1 MTSAQHGRLLKD
13 EGGGDMKKIGIIL
26 LLFQLALVTAVQSQP
41 AVLPANIDVS
51 VIGAATYTVPIEVV
65 PGTAGIQPNLS
76 IVYNSM
82 SGFGAMGQK
91 WSLQGISAISRTPQ
105 SKYYDHNVSPVS
117 FDTSDRFSL
126 DGNRMLLFSGS
137 SYQCSNAVYCF
148 ETEDFSRITKVDAS
162 GVFYFK
168 KMLDDGTVIEYGS
181 TSQSKLVL
189 TNGQCLSWM
198 VSKVS
203 DPAGNYM
210 TYNYQQANG
219 EIWIDYI
226 DYTFLADGTPSYAR
240 VDFAYD
246 SLTNPNDSY
255 ISGQKVRQSLRLRG
269 VTVSYRNTMV
279 RRYQFDYNANLQ
291 YDRLSAVK
299 LYDSDNEL
307 LSTTTVSWNTPSQ
320 TMVSDTS
327 MMSLQGGYF
336 IVAGNFDDD
345 RIYDIIAVQKSTRNV
360 YLMRGTSEGPSD
372 MVSMDYQMPNQLSS
386 DSNVAMMRSLM
397 AGDIDGDG
405 IDEFIYRNLL
415 TGAWNFVKVSDL
427 QNIVDIATVSCNT
440 VVSPMLADFDGDG
453 ITEAVFK
460 TASNTIYAY
469 NMEGIPNTST
479 TLGNSFYSHCVGD
492 FDGDGKADLFLLS
505 SWNGRIYTFNN
516 RSHLWERKETY
527 FFTSSEQ
534 YCVSGDF
541 NGDGLTDIL
550 YLPKNRTEWKMA
562 IREGP
567 DSWFTTIISWLD
579 GSHPSNSI
587 EPTHPPIVCDI
598 NGDGKSDILQPIG
611 NSFVRF
617 LISGGV
623 HNNEFQIDS
632 TGIFLSPSGQSYHPA
647 TYGLGD
653 FDGNGATDFIFNNPS
668 DVSQQGSIK
677 YFYKNSIPGYYVDG
691 ISDAA
696 GKETKIEYSNISLMP
711 FRYLGAGMN
720 WMPFPLVKNL
730 LVSNGVGGYDTT
742 SYYYGGARIDGEKRQ
757 FIGFSLFASKN
768 GKKVSEI
775 FMSPVVDNNSHSYA
789 LLMPDSVVS
798 FISHSEGSA
807 KLYEGSLVHVL
818 IPEDSLLVSKSV
830 NTHHALSR
838 INVSG
843 NTTCLPYITSSVQYD
858 FLKNVKKI
866 TSTTLNNSLWRVSQQ
881 DTETKYIAGS
891 TDIVDRQYISTSYT
905 SLNLQNGAL
914 LVKPSS
920 IITCH
925 SANSALPF
933 MRYDTV
939 SYIYS
944 PNGQVSV
951 QEHGDNGG
959 YSATTTYS
967 YNNVGTPV
975 FVSVAPRQSTVRY
988 NSLNY
993 DSTYRFVVGTHDH
1006 ASNNTYKSFDPTT
1019 GLCLSE
1025 TDIRGLV
1032 TSHEYDSWGRLTKT
1046 TYPDSTSR
1054 TVTYTVGTGGLA
1066 NTQCYKTI
1074 VESGK
1079 PETRVYYDLLGR
1091 NTHTYTAGQGYM
1103 DVVYDELGQVEKQTI
1118 VPYNPASLPASS
1130 KRWMSFKYDSFGR
1143 LTQDSSRY
1151 QKRDYTYGKENG
1163 DYRYFE
1169 SVENKM
1175 GAVTTKYY
1183 DAAGRVVK
1191 TTDDG
1196 GAVTYTYRMNP
1207 YGSIIC
1213 NLMSVKVGGK
1223 NTTVITD
1230 SRGNRLKIVEPNAG
1244 TITSTYDLW
1253 NNLITQT
1260 DGKGD
1265 VSTMTYDSQGRV
1277 TSKTYT
1283 LGGNTETFT
1292 YDYGTTGANRGRL
1305 TSISRNNSPCQQ
1317 FLYDSLGRLSSTTRY
1332 IDTLTFSHQYTYNN
1346 KGQLY
1351 TIQYP
1356 SGYVVRHEYD
1366 TYGRLSQLQNHANNA
1381 LIYTIESRNTLN
1393 QPTLCW
1399 YGNNTGVEI
1408 ARDAWGLPTQI
1419 KYGYRMID
1427 WPNFPNSGTGLP
1439 QDEIMGGN
1447 RPPDIGDPL
1456 DPIILPQ
1463 AYVGNQYSIL
1473 QYTYNDNGY
1482 ITRRKDAKNGQQED
1496 YTYDILGRLSSYT
1509 VNDTMT
1515 RSFTYASNGNITR
1528 NGNLGSYDYVYGS
1541 TRPNAVTQVYDER
1554 GMIPTSRCD
1563 VTYNSRNRAATISEC
1578 NRQLELSYGEGLQ
1591 REKTVFSV
1599 GGNMVKT
1606 ALYPSKDC
1614 EYEKTPTYSRYIDYI
1629 FADGKVVALHVH
1641 NTTVNADSMYYVQTD
1656 MLGSWERVV
1665 NASKGVVQSSHFD
1678 PWGNR
1683 MTVANWTAHHPDS
1696 VFQFRRGFTGH
1707 EHYDRFGIINM
1718 NARLYDPAI
1727 GRFFSPDPQVQ
1738 NPFSP
1743 QGYNRY
1749 SYCGNNPVMYTD
1761 PDGELFGIDSWIL
1774 GFIHGFFSTGK
1785 DRWKTAW
1792 NTANRLAGN
1801 DFKLWGGLFVTDNN
1815 KSFWSQ
1821 TWEVL
1826 SRFTWQAPQTLAGF
1840 VMSQAINA
1848 SEWMGIRN
1856 GGIKSI
1862 KYAYGATVVAHNSG
1876 DWGAVTLGSYI
1887 NGDNSLVADPSN
1899 ELFQHEYGHYLQ
1911 SQEVGLFYLQRYGF
1925 PSLYNCGRKT
1935 NHNYFSTEQDANI
1948 RAFVFFRDRIEDY
1961 SGWDFYSNP
1970 IKGYKKGDYGNIDAF
1985 MAGSLSIAW
1994 YDILMPGDFV
2004 VAGLINWLC
2013 LEF

>member
-1 MTSAQHGRLLKD
+1 MK
-13 EGGGDMKKIGIIL
+13 GGGDMKKIGIIL
-26 LLFQLALVTAVQSQP
+26 LLFQLAMVTAVQSQP

-189 TNGQCLSWM
+189 ANGQCLSWM

-307 LSTTTVSWNTPSQ
+307 LSTTTVSWNTPSNSIV
-320 TMVSDTS
+320 TDVNMTTLLS
-327 MMSLQGGYF
+327 GYYV
-336 IVAGNFDDD
+336 VAGNFDRD
-345 RIYDIIAVQKSTRNV
+345 RIYDVVAVNKSSRQM
-360 YLMRGTSEGPSD
+360 YIMKGTPNGPGEKINLNYQLPSLSPETKIEE
-372 MVSMDYQMPNQLSS
+372 MLESM
-386 DSNVAMMRSLM
+386 M
-397 AGDIDGDG
+397 AVDIDNDG
-405 IDEFIYRNLL
+405 VDELLYCRTTDYLWFVVKINSNL
-415 TGAWNFVKVSDL
+415 S
-427 QNIVDIATVSCNT
+427 ITVTELITSGYGLA
-440 VVSPMLADFDGDG
+440 LADFDADG
-453 ITEAVFK
+453 AIEPAVIMPFGIF
-460 TASNTIYAY
+460 SCNF
-469 NMEGIPNTST
+469 EGEENHTTSIPHR
-479 TLGNSFYSHCVGD
+479 GNSYCVGD
-492 FDGDGKADLFLLS
+492 FDGDGKGDLLLIDS
-505 SWNGRIYTFNN
+505 AIAHIYTYNI
-516 RSHLWERKETY
+516 RSKAWVCNDSLLFTY
-527 FFTSSEQ
+527 KYQ
-534 YCVSGDF
+534 YCMTGDF
-541 NGDGLTDIL
+541 NGDGLSDVI
-550 YLPKNRTEWKMA
+550 YLPANESQWRLA
-562 IREGP
+562 IRKGVN
-567 DSWFTTIISWLD
+567 SW
-579 GSHPSNSI
+579 SI
-587 EPTHPPIVCDI
+587 NNVVGLNGEHRTVDTLLPRYPLVLCDI
-598 NGDGKSDILQPIG
+598 NGDGKTDILQSWE
-611 NSFVRF
+611 NTSVRYI
-617 LISGGV
+617 ISGGCSNGNYQIYSSGDFSRLSNQV
-623 HNNEFQIDS
+623 FQHNYY
-632 TGIFLSPSGQSYHPA
+632 T
-647 TYGLGD
+647 LGD
-653 FDGNGATDFIFNNPS
+653 FDGNGVTDLLFSIPNTGGQF
-668 DVSQQGSIK
+668 GSIK
-677 YFYKNSIPGYYVDG
+677 YFYKNSLPGHYVDG

-696 GKETKIEYSNISLMP
+696 GKEIKIEYSNISLMP
-711 FRYLGAGMN
+711 YRYFGAGMN
-720 WMPFPLVKNL
+720 WMTFPLVKNL

-742 SYYYGGARIDGEKRQ
+742 SYYYGGARIDGEKHQ
-757 FIGFSLFASKN
+757 FIGFSLFAAKN
-768 GKKVSEI
+768 GKKISEI
-775 FMSPVVDNNSHSYA
+775 FMSPVTNSDFNSYG

-798 FISHSEGSA
+798 FISHSPVSGSGA
-807 KLYEGSLVHVL
+807 MYQTGISHIVN
-818 IPEDSLLVSKSV
+818 PQDSLLVSKSFSSNIAV
-830 NTHHALSR
+830 SR
-838 INVSG
+838 TNPLG
-843 NTTCLPYITSSVQYD
+843 TTSILPYAMISEQYD
-858 FLKNVKKI
+858 YLKNSKTTTI
-866 TSTTLNNSLWRVSQQ
+866 TNLNNSLWRVSQQ
-881 DTETKYIAGS
+881 NTETGYITGS
-891 TDIVDRQYISTSYT
+891 TSIANRQFVNYT
-905 SLNLQNGAL
+905 YTNVSLTNGATI
-914 LVKPSS
+914 VKPLS
-920 IITCH
+920 IITRH
-925 SANSALPF
+925 YPTAIYEWP
-933 MRYDTV
+933 RYDTV
-939 SYIYS
+939 MYGYNGKGKVSYKK
-944 PNGQVSV
+944 
-951 QEHGDNGG
+951 HGDNCGFFARTD
-959 YSATTTYS
+959 Y
-967 YNNVGTPV
+967 
-975 FVSVAPRQSTVRY
+975 QY
-988 NSLNY
+988 NSMGMPTRVTIVPRRTTGKYNFLYY
-993 DSTYRFVVGTHDH
+993 DSTSRFVVRKVDQ
-1006 ASNNTYKSFDPTT
+1006 ANNNTYKSFDPTM
-1019 GLCLSE
+1019 GLCLTE
-1025 TDIRGLV
+1025 TDINGFV

-1079 PETRVYYDLLGR
+1079 PETRLYYDLLGR
-1091 NTHTYTAGQGYM
+1091 NTHTYAAAQGYM

-1130 KRWMSFKYDSFGR
+1130 KRWRSFKYDSFGR

-1151 QKRDYTYGKENG
+1151 QKQDYTYGMENG

-1183 DAAGRVVK
+1183 DAAGRVLEVE
-1191 TTDDG
+1191 DDG
-1196 GAVTYTYRMNP
+1196 GSITYVYDRAFFADKTCDRMRITME
-1207 YGSIIC
+1207 G
-1213 NLMSVKVGGK
+1213 
-1223 NTTVITD
+1223 NTTTIITD
-1230 SRGNRLKIVEPNAG
+1230 SRGNRLQIIDPNAG
-1244 TITSTYDLW
+1244 TVTNTYNLW
-1253 NNLITQT
+1253 NNLLTQT

-1265 VSTMTYDSQGRV
+1265 VTTMTYDNQGRMI
-1277 TSKTYT
+1277 TKKYT
-1283 LGGNTETFT
+1283 LDGNDDRFT
-1292 YDYGTTGANRGRL
+1292 YGYGSTSPSRGHL
-1305 TSISRNNSPCQQ
+1305 TSVYRNNFLYQQ

-1456 DPIILPQ
+1456 DPIILPHS
-1463 AYVGNQYSIL
+1463 YVGNQYSIL

-1578 NRQLELSYGEGLQ
+1578 NRLLELSYGEGLQ
-1591 REKTVFSV
+1591 CEKTVFSV

-1629 FADGKVVALHVH
+1629 FADGKMVALHVH

-1683 MTVANWTAHHPDS
+1683 MTVANWAAHHPDS

-1738 NPFSP
+1738 NPFST

-1749 SYCGNNPVMYTD
+1749 SYCGNNPVMCTD
-1761 PDGELFGIDSWIL
+1761 PDGEFVWWIPLIGAAVGGTINLATKATQGKIKSFKDGLVAFGIGAAAGAAATIVGTASLAAIGGAGAY
-1774 GFIHGFFSTGK
+1774 GFVGGVATGV
-1785 DRWKTAW
+1785 TSSFVSSA
-1792 NTANRLAGN
+1792 TISAGN
-1801 DFKLWGGLFVTDNN
+1801 NTYFGDPMPTTGQFLSSMALGGLIGGVSNGITSYANGN
-1815 KSFWSQ
+1815 SFFYGNPRTGTVSASELTSTYSIEGKTPNQ
-1821 TWEVL
+1821 IGREGEEAANI
-1826 SRFTWQAPQTLAGF
+1826 QAPKERIESLTGTAKYRIPDGLDHEMKILYEVKNVSYQGYTY
-1840 VMSQAINA
+1840 Q
-1848 SEWMGIRN
+1848 
-1856 GGIKSI
+1856 IKDFI
-1862 KYAYGATVVAHNSG
+1862 MYCKMNNYTF
-1876 DWGAVTLGSYI
+1876 I
-1887 NGDNSLVADPSN
+1887 
-1899 ELFQHEYGHYLQ
+1899 
-1911 SQEVGLFYLQRYGF
+1911 
-1925 PSLYNCGRKT
+1925 LYVR
-1935 NHNYFSTEQDANI
+1935 DANTTFSQSL
-1948 RAFVFFRDRIEDY
+1948 A
-1961 SGWDFYSNP
+1961 
-1970 IKGYKKGDYGNIDAF
+1970 DA
-1985 MAGSLSIAW
+1985 LKTVTHETPRLW
-1994 YDILMPGDFV
+1994 
-2004 VAGLINWLC
+2004 
-2013 LEF
+2013 